1 MPSLLDLVALL
12 GLLPIVNSLPLI
24 ARAAK
29 TVALVPTG
37 TAICIQPSPW
47 TQILSFFITN
57 YVARIA
63 TYKKEA
69 GYEGLW
75 DYLDIT
81 VSLFVPWLGIDPA
94 VDTIARGSRFLGK
107 TEVDRALLARALTIV
122 IREEGW
128 RPMHGETVRGCL
140 IYPGDLDR
148 LENMRREKRQE
159 KRRQK
164 EEKRRK
170 QKEKEKRR
178 KRRRSRSKSKGRSR
192 SRAEYGEYEEA
203 PSGRRSSPSRST
215 HRNHRSRNGILA
227 VPDGVTDYSYSNSP
241 VFLSEDSEFS
251 GDDHGYSADEEDM
264 YGEDWA
270 TLILGPAGLESIDK
284 SKYKVH
290 GFYRLPDTYSLARLP
305 PGTELKSL
313 EASNAKKGDIVLSN
327 SYGFVKGFTGL
338 VQIISSLYA
347 LFSVYGDQT
356 RVYGFAAFGFTV
368 LPYTVMSILNVI
380 ANYVEASYDCLFL
393 VRSDVMKEAEKRE
406 GGEFVGEVAELVL
419 ATDPEQVQNVG
430 SLAMNLLFRRETRT
444 RYRAREVDDLGNI
457 IPNRKEWKIFIP
469 PHDGSYIKADDPRTK
484 IVVQPVGDCY
494 QYNLENAMKVTRFR
508 YWVQM
513 VMKTL
518 AMIVPYIVIGALSK
532 FKPGGSSV
540 QQQLFMVGWL
550 VVGQVIGAFNLIGHI
565 TGKQKGKTW
574 MKTKSVVNMIVLTS
588 GFAFAVGGFVEV
600 GRMLRE
606 FGYCIQ
612 TGSAAIA

>member
-1 MPSLLDLVALL
+1 MPTLLDLVALL

-29 TVALVPTG
+29 LVPTVTG
-37 TAICIQPSPW
+37 VCIRPSPW

-140 IYPGDLDR
+140 IYPG
-148 LENMRREKRQE
+148 
-159 KRRQK
+159 
-164 EEKRRK
+164 
-170 QKEKEKRR
+170 RR
-178 KRRRSRSKSKGRSR
+178 KRNGGSARRRRSGGR
-192 SRAEYGEYEEA
+192 E
-203 PSGRRSSPSRST
+203 
-215 HRNHRSRNGILA
+215 
-227 VPDGVTDYSYSNSP
+227 DG
-241 VFLSEDSEFS
+241 
-251 GDDHGYSADEEDM
+251 ADPN
-264 YGEDWA
+264 WA

-290 GFYRLPDTYSLARLP
+290 GFYRLPDTYSLAHLP

-327 SYGFVKGFTGL
+327 SYSFVKGFTGL
-338 VQIISSLYA
+338 VQVISSLYA

-356 RVYGFAAFGFTV
+356 RLYGFAAFGFTV

-469 PHDGSYIKADDPRTK
+469 PHDGSYIRADDPRTK

-494 QYNLENAMKVTRFR
+494 QYNLENAIKVTRFR
-508 YWVQM
+508 HWVQM
-513 VMKTL
+513 IMKTL

-550 VVGQVIGAFNLIGHI
+550 VVGQVIGAFNLIGQI
-565 TGKQKGKTW
+565 TGKQKGKKW
-574 MKTKSVVNMIVLTS
+574 LKTKSVVNMVVLTS

-612 TGSAAIA
+612 TGSAEIA